1 MKTLKLTDSLYWSG
15 VLDPDLKVF
24 DIVMTPEFGT
34 TYNSYVLKGS
44 RATALFE
51 TAKEVFW
58 DDYRASLESLG
69 VMGHIDYVIM
79 NHTEP
84 DHAGSIARILELN
97 PMATV
102 VGDKTLKFMVLPN
115 LHWPDTMY
123 TYVVEEKALFPCDS
137 FGSHYSH
144 EGVLRSTVTDE
155 EGYWRATKYYFDAII
170 GPFKD
175 PYMLNALDRIKDLDI
190 KLICPG
196 HGPVHDCKIPEL
208 MQVYRGWCGSAAPK
222 STEKLVVIPYV
233 SAYGYTGL
241 LAEHI
246 AAGIKDRCK
255 DIEVRMYDM
264 VTADAAQVGAE
275 LAQADGILMG
285 TPTIIGEALAPIW
298 QLTLGMFPPT
308 HKGKLASAFGSY
320 GWSGEGVILR
330 SRDFSS
336 LFFSFLSSLASVIS
350 PSESAASIFSMISL
364 ISLRSFLKPA

>member
-1 MKTLKLTDSLYWSG
+1 MKTLKLTDSLYWTG

-58 DDYRASLESLG
+58 DDYKASLESLG

-102 VGDKTLKFMVLPN
+102 VGTATAISFLKEIANKEFRNIAVADGDTLSLGDKTLKFMVLPN

-233 SAYGYTGL
+233 SAYGPAFLKRGGTSRGNTVERRAGGPGDLREDRKEPGPVGTGGHR
-241 LAEHI
+241 AHSGDC
-246 AAGIKDRCK
+246 AGR
-255 DIEVRMYDM
+255 
-264 VTADAAQVGAE
+264 G
-275 LAQADGILMG
+275 
-285 TPTIIGEALAPIW
+285 APIRPG
-298 QLTLGMFPPT
+298 L
-308 HKGKLASAFGSY
+308 
-320 GWSGEGVILR
+320 
-330 SRDFSS
+330 
-336 LFFSFLSSLASVIS
+336 
-350 PSESAASIFSMISL
+350 
-364 ISLRSFLKPA
+364 